1 MSKLSEYQESY
12 IVGIASVIVDCNP
25 CKSEKAL
32 LQYSVQELNSEALEL
47 LEIVNYHSTVKRL
60 FRLYVMMFDEQL
72 KELYYDTADKSEI
85 TELIKEMTRIKV
97 KIKD

>member
-1 MSKLSEYQESY
+1 MSKLSEYQEAY
-12 IVGIASVIVDCNP
+12 IVGMASVIVGCNP

-32 LQYSVQELNSEALEL
+32 RQYSVQELNSEALEL
-47 LEIVNYHSTVKRL
+47 LESVNYHATVKRL

-72 KELYYDTADKSEI
+72 RELYYATEDKSEI
-85 TELIKEMTRIKV
+85 TELITEMTRIKD